1 MADANE
7 MALDELENK
16 IRAKVESLTNF
27 GDKTAQKKTLEK
39 VFNYFD
45 EDRSGKVS
53 LDEFEAALVRMNFVG
68 VQAEVTALFDRYD
81 EQDDG
86 RISYAEFSSGLF
98 DNKMSADP
106 NSKSIVERVKGRILE
121 RGGKN
126 GIRTLTKILVRMDD
140 TGDFCLN
147 VDEFTEG
154 LAVYGVRDV
163 PEADVQKLMNYF
175 DRDGSGKISIEEFLR
190 GVRGKIKKRRAVLI
204 KQAWGYLDTA
214 GDGKVTMADM
224 QTKYDCS
231 QAEEVLA
238 GTKTEEEIMDEF
250 MDTWDKSGDNVIT
263 WPEFFDYYKDI
274 SAGIEHDDYFE
285 LMIRNAWHM
294 SGGEGWAE
302 NTTCRRVLV
311 TWADDPLSQ
320 EVVEI
325 KNDLGLSATDI
336 EGMKQRIEE
345 QEGRAVGKISLA
357 D

>member
-1 MADANE
+1 M
-7 MALDELENK
+7 
-16 IRAKVESLTNF
+16 
-27 GDKTAQKKTLEK
+27 G
-39 VFNYFD
+39 
-45 EDRSGKVS
+45 
-53 LDEFEAALVRMNFVG
+53 
-68 VQAEVTALFDRYD
+68 
-81 EQDDG
+81 
-86 RISYAEFSSGLF
+86 GLF

-106 NSKSIVERVKGRILE
+106 NSKSIVERAKGRILE

-263 WPEFFDYYKDI
+263 WPEFFDYYKD
-274 SAGIEHDDYFE
+274 
-285 LMIRNAWHM
+285 M